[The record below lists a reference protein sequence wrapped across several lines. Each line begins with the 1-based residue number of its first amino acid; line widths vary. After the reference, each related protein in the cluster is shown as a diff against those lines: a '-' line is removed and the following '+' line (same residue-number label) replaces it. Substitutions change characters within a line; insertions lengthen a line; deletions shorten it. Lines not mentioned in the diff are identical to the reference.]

1 MPKTLFSNSLPQPA
15 YSATQVLSHEKQ
27 LAIDLD
33 LSLFELMTRAGHQSF
48 NITQQLYPTLTE
60 VLVVCGKGN
69 NGGDGFIFAL
79 KALENGIAVRV
90 LSTASPE
97 QMKDEAKQ
105 AYQLLIASQGENPA
119 LNIVCSNNLAG
130 LAVNIKEFKGPLV
143 VDSLFGI
150 GLNRPLSS
158 EYLSLIE
165 AINGQVAEVVS
176 LDIPSGLNA
185 TTGTVDEL
193 AVVANITIT
202 FIVAKQGLL
211 TGQGLTHIGT
221 LYLADLDIG
230 IDFIQSLTPKVFIQ
244 GVNDLPLLTY
254 RHASMH
260 KGSIG
265 LALMIGGNEGMPG
278 AIKLASEGALRSGA
292 ALVAVCCHHQ
302 NQAMVFNNRPE
313 LMLAPPQVSSLADS
327 SFLDKAKVL
336 LIGPGLGMNDWAYE
350 LFVCALKQPK
360 PIVVDADALRIL
372 SQKPT
377 YKEQWVLTPHPGEA
391 ASLLNT
397 DIATI
402 EHDRFSAVR
411 AIAKKYGGIC
421 VLKGAGSLISDGE
434 SVWINQ
440 TGNSGMASGGMGDVL
455 SGIIAGLILQSPSLL
470 DAVRLA
476 VSIHGQAADAIV
488 AQVGQRGLL
497 ASDLFEPLRLL
508 VNRY

>member
-48 NITQQLYPTLTE
+48 IIIEQCYPELEE

-69 NGGDGFIFAL
+69 NGGDGFIFAI
-79 KALENGIAVRV
+79 KALEKGIKVNV
-90 LSTASPE
+90 LSTVLPE
-97 QMKDEAKQ
+97 QLKGEAKQ
-105 AYQLLIASQGENPA
+105 AYQALVASNNENPQ
-119 LNIVCSNNLAG
+119 LSLVCSNNLADIT
-130 LAVNIKEFKGPLV
+130 LNITNFKGQLII
-143 VDSLFGI
+143 DGLFGI

-158 EYLSLIE
+158 EYLKLIE
-165 AINGQVAEVVS
+165 AINCHVAEVVS

-185 TTGTVDEL
+185 TTGTVNQL
-193 AVVANITIT
+193 AVVANTTVT

-211 TGQGLTHIGT
+211 TGQGPVHIGT
-221 LYLADLDIG
+221 LYLADLSIG
-230 IDFIQSLTPKVFIQ
+230 IDFIQSLTPNVFVQ
-244 GVNDLPLLTY
+244 SVNDLPLLTY

-292 ALVAVCCHHQ
+292 ALVAVCCHYQ

-313 LMLAPPQVSSLADS
+313 LMLAPSQVSSLADS
-327 SFLDKAKVL
+327 SFLDKAKVI

-350 LFVCALKQPK
+350 LFLCAIKQPK

-372 SQKPT
+372 SHKPT
-377 YKEQWVLTPHPGEA
+377 YKDNWVLTPHPGEA

-402 EHDRFSAVR
+402 EQDRFSAVL

-455 SGIIAGLILQSPSLL
+455 SGIIAALILQSPSLL

-476 VSIHGQAADAIV
+476 VSIHGQAADVIV
-488 AQVGQRGLL
+488 AQAGPRGLL